1 MLNKVLII
9 GGISLSVLGI
19 IFIKEI
25 AFLLGA
31 TDELLNH
38 CVIYG
43 SVFMASLTPFML
55 TNTFQSF
62 LVTAEKPDLGLK
74 ITIAAGITNIILDFL
89 FIGMLILPL
98 IFELDGIW
106 FSIVAAETIA
116 LFLSLLMFKKF
127 KSKYGY

>member
-25 AFLLGA
+25 AFLLGE

-43 SVFMASLTPFML
+43 SVFMASLTSFML